1 MKRTL
6 AAAVFCLVLSL
17 AVLDAHVVVTPRE
30 STAGAEQ
37 TYTLRVPTEGTVS
50 STSIELEIPAG
61 VHVMQVAAGDGYTF
75 DVKKVGNRIVSITW
89 KQEIK
94 PKEFKLYTFTAH
106 NPPPG
111 ALQWKAHQTFADG
124 SMRRWIGER
133 GTKEPASVTTI
144 VPKGAAAPGVKPP
157 ADPEHKR
164 P

>member
-37 TYTLRVPTEGTVS
+37 TYTVRVPTEGTVS
-50 STSIELEIPAG
+50 STTMELEIPAG
-61 VHVMQVAAGDGYTF
+61 MHVMQVAAGDGYTF
-75 DVKKVGNRIVSITW
+75 DVKKDGNRIVSITW

-106 NPPPG
+106 NPQPG

-124 SMRRWIGER
+124 SMRHWVGER

-144 VPKGAAAPGVKPP
+144 VPKGAAPGAKPA
-157 ADPEHKR
+157 ADPEHKH